1 VTSVVNYLSN
11 QFGQAFNKLSFNPEY
26 GKVVVSDRLDL
37 AQFQCNGAMVA
48 AKQAAQNPRVL
59 AQCIIDN
66 LSAEMLAMCAQITL
80 AGPGFINIILKDQI
94 LSEFLQQMYAS
105 ATLNVSNN
113 GHGHTIILDYG
124 GPNVAK
130 SMHVGHLR
138 SAIIGE
144 SLKRAY
150 KFAGFNTISDIHLGD
165 WGTQMGMVI
174 SELAL
179 RQPDLPYFD
188 EHKKNNF
195 PTHSPLSIAD
205 LEIIYPRA
213 SQDCKNDPA
222 RLELAKSATVKL
234 QHGHPGYRALWQHL
248 VNISI
253 EQIRTNFK
261 ALNVNFDL
269 WDGESTVHDDIA
281 PIIKLLEEQHLAEES
296 NGALVIHLQT
306 AVDKETVPP
315 LILYKQDGAVMYGT
329 TDLVTVA
336 LRVTNY
342 NPHKIIYIVDKRQ
355 SLHFEQVFRAVRKTH
370 LAPDNLELVFVGHG
384 TMNGTDG
391 KPFKTRA
398 GGVMKLEDLIQ
409 SSIDKAVARMQMANI
424 TNELSV
430 AHKVAISAIKFADL
444 QNNPGSDYI
453 FDLDRMIS
461 FEGKTGPY
469 LLYQAVRIKS
479 LLDKAHWNSA
489 VPANIHFATEHDR
502 NLGLFLLNFEH
513 AIYSMLSHHAPHIL
527 ADYLYK
533 LAQLFSS
540 FYASYQILAE
550 NNVEIK
556 ISRLFLVA
564 LTLKQLTLGLNL
576 LGIDI
581 PDKM

>member
-1 VTSVVNYLSN
+1 MTSVVNYLSN
-11 QFGQAFNKLSFNPEY
+11 QLGLAFGKLNLNPEY
-26 GKVVVSDRLDL
+26 GRVVVSDRLDL
-37 AQFQCNGAMVA
+37 AQFQSNGAMVA
-48 AKQAAQNPRVL
+48 AKQASQNPRAL
-59 AQCIIDN
+59 AQTIIDN
-66 LSAEMLAMCAQITL
+66 LSLEMKDICAQISI
-80 AGPGFINIILKDQI
+80 AGPGFINIILKDEV
-94 LSEFLQQMYAS
+94 LTKFLAEMYS
-105 ATLNVSNN
+105 SDNLNVSDI
-113 GHGHTIILDYG
+113 GHNHTIILDYG

-150 KFAGFNTISDIHLGD
+150 KFVGFNTISDIHLGD

-174 SELAL
+174 SELAKI
-179 RQPDLPYFD
+179 QPDLPYFD
-188 EHKKNNF
+188 DHKENNF
-195 PTHSPLSIAD
+195 PNQAPLTIAD
-205 LEIIYPRA
+205 LEIIYPKA
-213 SQDCKNDPA
+213 SQDCKSDPE
-222 RLELAKSATVKL
+222 RLELAKNATVKL
-234 QHGHPGYRALWQHL
+234 QQGHPGYRALWQHL

-253 EQIRTNFK
+253 EQIRNNFK

-281 PIIKLLEEQHLAEES
+281 PIIKSLEKQHFAEES
-296 NGALVIHLQT
+296 NGALVIHVQRES
-306 AVDKETVPP
+306 DKEPVPP

-336 LRVTNY
+336 MREKNY
-342 NPHKIIYIVDKRQ
+342 HPQKIVYIVDKRQ

-370 LAPDNLELVFVGHG
+370 LAPEDLELVFVGHG

-409 SSIDKAVARMQMANI
+409 SSIDKAIARMNVANI
-424 TNELSV
+424 TNDLSV

-444 QNNPGSDYI
+444 QNNPSSDYI

-479 LLDKAHWNSA
+479 LLEKAQWSSNL
-489 VPANIHFATEHDR
+489 PENLCFATEHDR

-513 AIYSMLSHHAPHIL
+513 AIYSVIANHAPHIL

-540 FYASYQILAE
+540 FYASYQILSE
-550 NNVEIK
+550 NNPDIK
-556 ISRLFLVA
+556 NSRLFLVA
-564 LTLKQLTLGLNL
+564 LTLKQLTIGLDL